1 MPTEEGK
8 KEVSGSQKFGK
19 HGKVWTQEAQ
29 VKGHKKSQGMVSSC
43 VLPLFLLTCG
53 PCPTAP
59 PPQTRENE
67 PILTVLALAFLC
79 RGGQRADGWLAA
91 WAVSKT

>member
-8 KEVSGSQKFGK
+8 EEVSGSQKFGK
-19 HGKVWTQEAQ
+19 RGMVWTQETQ

-43 VLPLFLLTCG
+43 VLPLSLLTWG

-59 PPQTRENE
+59 TPKGRMS

-79 RGGQRADGWLAA
+79 GGGQRADCWLAA
-91 WAVSKT
+91 WAMSKA